1 MKSLLAFAS
10 LITLLQLAPAQQL
23 SVGTLSQDVD
33 FALLDGG
40 LTNSKLSEAGEGIVV
55 LYYYTPW

>member
-1 MKSLLAFAS
+1 MKSLLALAS

>member
-55 LYYYTPW
+55 LYYHTPW